1 MKLCVLR
8 AYLRCPMWRPPTQR
22 LAELHVNAF
31 NSVQATLNAYPAP
44 RVDQPQHLPAYAL
57 AITLDREPPALRS
70 TRNRLRT
77 AMHHGAAS
85 AWPWEGRARHR
96 VLDGV
101 GRYSGGIIVGE
112 ATVCRRC
119 CIAPGQG
126 R

>member
-1 MKLCVLR
+1 
-8 AYLRCPMWRPPTQR
+8 MWRPPTQR
-22 LAELHVNAF
+22 ACRAPRQRLQF
-31 NSVQATLNAYPAP
+31 RPATLNAYLAP

-77 AMHHGAAS
+77 AMHLGAAS

-96 VLDGV
+96 VSDGG

-126 R
+126 RERRDLHLGSDRP